1 MNPIDKVISL
11 SSEQGIAAQN
21 NNKEA
26 PPAPPK
32 DSQPQHEFQG
42 MIHELH
48 DAIGENLGIENFKLN
63 FSVDSETKTV
73 VVQVLDSKT
82 GKVIQ
87 EIPSEEVLAM
97 AKEINKLKG
106 ILFNENV

>member
-1 MNPIDKVISL
+1 MNAIDKVMSL
-11 SSEQGIAAQN
+11 SSEQSIGAQ

-26 PPAPPK
+26 PLPPPK
-32 DSQPQHEFQG
+32 DLRAQHEFQG

-73 VVQVLDSKT
+73 VVRVLDSDT

-97 AKEINKLKG
+97 AKEIEKLKG